1 MRPIR
6 GSDDQRSA
14 LSYRQLS
21 RFERMATRDWV
32 YHALLEAIVR
42 GQLKPGAW
50 LSETDLATQLEV
62 SRTPLREAL
71 QRLQS
76 DLLIERGQNG
86 KLYVRGLSSKEAR
99 DLYAVRVSLEEL
111 TVEEAA
117 ANMTDAKLATLGE
130 SLERMRLAADQ
141 VWEDVAEGGRDFH
154 DVLLEIAGNEMTSW
168 VLGQLKPHI
177 DRYRFLSTRVS
188 RERGLQAVRE
198 HEEIHEALRKG
209 DVESAKLAM
218 RRHIENGRETV
229 LVALE
234 TSREHESTT
243 EANRNES

>member
-1 MRPIR
+1 
-6 GSDDQRSA
+6 
-14 LSYRQLS
+14 
-21 RFERMATRDWV
+21 MATRDWV
-32 YHALLEAIVR
+32 YYALLEAIVR

-50 LSETDLATQLEV
+50 LSEASLATQLEV

-99 DLYAVRVSLEEL
+99 DLYAVRLSLEEL

-117 ANMTDAKLATLGE
+117 ANMTDAKLATLG
-130 SLERMRLAADQ
+130 
-141 VWEDVAEGGRDFH
+141 
-154 DVLLEIAGNEMTSW
+154 
-168 VLGQLKPHI
+168 
-177 DRYRFLSTRVS
+177 VS
-188 RERGLQAVRE
+188 RERRLQAVRE
-198 HEEIHEALRKG
+198 HEEIYEALHKG